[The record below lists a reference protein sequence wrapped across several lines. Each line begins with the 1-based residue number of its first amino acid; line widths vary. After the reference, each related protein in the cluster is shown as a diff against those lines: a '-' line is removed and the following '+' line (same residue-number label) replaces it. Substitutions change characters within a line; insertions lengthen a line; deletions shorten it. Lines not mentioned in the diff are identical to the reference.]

1 MAPSDPRL
9 RAATVGGFT
18 FGGSDPPY
26 CILAVQDGK
35 SGITTIP
42 GQLMGKSLWILH
54 IVVTHSLPTPYRKPH
69 LHTVA
74 APHYMAHALS
84 VKSRADGAR
93 LTGWCPLPRALLL
106 SQLGTTAL

>member
-1 MAPSDPRL
+1 MPPLTA
-9 RAATVGGFT
+9 AATPDECAAWLTENLPEAYAAKTGRET
-18 FGGSDPPY
+18 P
-26 CILAVQDGK
+26 
-35 SGITTIP
+35 
-42 GQLMGKSLWILH
+42 LH
-54 IVVTHSLPTPYRKPH
+54 L
-69 LHTVA
+69 TVA